1 MKNRY
6 FIFIVTLALSFS
18 AVAIQKKDGTESD
31 KNINSNVK
39 SSSNNPLNS
48 LEQAPPKKEL
58 IEIYKDDLSDNRIDT
73 LIKQLKSYLP
83 SPADVYFAKH
93 DVLGEI
99 ASCVLNSAMYEIP
112 CYPRFLNLMT
122 KLKNA
127 NLKLNYEYE
136 PVYYYNYKM
145 AHMNDIR
152 IIVGLIGESIAI
164 SKNIHLTNR
173 LTQLKNPQSDDLI
186 KLSDGFAEF
195 KDVIFLNEDYILNSI
210 FASDFLND
218 SIDSFLGLIP
228 FIKNGLV
235 SPKKL
240 FSCKGSKAD
249 VSASLIDFLN
259 LAYDY
264 SMEVKGDNGSSS
276 VLDVYKKEIPDAL
289 KTKGSSNWIP
299 QGYERFQ
306 KDKEALEVVKDCH
319 LFKAI
324 KKYDE

>member
-1 MKNRY
+1 
-6 FIFIVTLALSFS
+6 
-18 AVAIQKKDGTESD
+18 
-31 KNINSNVK
+31 
-39 SSSNNPLNS
+39 
-48 LEQAPPKKEL
+48 
-58 IEIYKDDLSDNRIDT
+58 
-73 LIKQLKSYLP
+73 
-83 SPADVYFAKH
+83 
-93 DVLGEI
+93 
-99 ASCVLNSAMYEIP
+99 
-112 CYPRFLNLMT
+112 
-122 KLKNA
+122 
-127 NLKLNYEYE
+127 
-136 PVYYYNYKM
+136 M